1 MLPGTPS
8 NEDSTQAAAQVDTAA
23 IRQKVEIRFEKSD
36 AVRFISHHDLMR
48 AFQRALLRA
57 ALPVRLT
64 QGFNPRPRII
74 FPVALEVG
82 IASLDEVA
90 ELELTQWLPP
100 DNLKDRLENRLP
112 PGIRILRVEELPPN
126 PRVRLPLRLE
136 YRIHLKEAGISLTAE
151 RLSAFLQK
159 DQLPYRRIRPD
170 KPPLER
176 ERVVDLKP
184 FLASVAVVD
193 GDLDVAVDPST
204 GGNAR
209 PLEVLSL
216 LLERPLEELRGI
228 RVTKTKMILEEPKMP
243 QIQNPPKSKSPK
255 ILEPEAEVDPELP
268 SETQECPE

>member
-1 MLPGTPS
+1 MLPGSPS
-8 NEDSTQAAAQVDTAA
+8 KDALSQNAAETDAAA
-23 IRQKVEIRFEKSD
+23 IRQKVEIRFEKGD

-82 IASLDEVA
+82 IASKDEVA
-90 ELELTQWLPP
+90 ELELTQWLLP

-112 PGIRILRVEELPPN
+112 PGLRIVQITEIPPN

-136 YRIHLKEAGISLTAE
+136 YLIHLKEAGLKLSLE
-151 RLSAFLQK
+151 QIQAFLSRPA
-159 DQLPYRRIRPD
+159 LPYLRLRPD

-176 ERVVDLKP
+176 EKEVDLKP
-184 FLASVAVVD
+184 FLLAVEVDAAGDLAVAVNP
-193 GDLDVAVDPST
+193 GAN
-204 GGNAR
+204 GNAR

-216 LLERPLEELRGI
+216 LLEKPLEQLRGI
-228 RVTKTKMILEEPKMP
+228 RVTKTKMILEPPKMP
-243 QIQNPPKSKSPK
+243 QIQNPPRKKTPMV
-255 ILEPEAEVDPELP
+255 EVEEAPPNPDESLAE
-268 SETQECPE
+268 

>member
-8 NEDSTQAAAQVDTAA
+8 EDSTQGDALQDSAA

-90 ELELTQWLPP
+90 ELELIQWIHP
-100 DNLKDRLENRLP
+100 DNLKDRLEKRLP
-112 PGIRILRVEELPPN
+112 PGIRIIRVEELPPN

-136 YRIHLKEAGISLTAE
+136 YQIHLKEAGISLTPDH
-151 RLSAFLQK
+151 LNAFLAK
-159 DQLPYRRIRPD
+159 DRLPYLRVRLD
-170 KPPLER
+170 KPPQER

-184 FLASVAVVD
+184 FLAAAAVVD
-193 GDLDVAVDPST
+193 GDLAVAVDPGT

-209 PLEVLSL
+209 PLELLSL
-216 LLERPLEELRGI
+216 LLDRPLEQLKGI
-228 RVTKTKMILEEPKMP
+228 RVTKTKMILTEPKMP

-255 ILEPEAEVDPELP
+255 ILEPEPPQTPE
-268 SETQECPE
+268 